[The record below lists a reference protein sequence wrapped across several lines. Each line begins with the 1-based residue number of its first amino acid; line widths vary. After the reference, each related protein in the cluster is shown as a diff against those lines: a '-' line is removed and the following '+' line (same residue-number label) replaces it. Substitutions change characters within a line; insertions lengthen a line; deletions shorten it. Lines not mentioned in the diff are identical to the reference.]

1 MKNTAFTAKYYFY
14 YGYCFTGNGSVCR
27 GKTQSGGDL
36 H

>member
-14 YGYCFTGNGSVCR
+14 YGYCFTGNGFVFV
-27 GKTQSGGDL
+27 GKTKGEGIF

>member
-14 YGYCFTGNGSVCR
+14 YGYCFTGNALV
-27 GKTQSGGDL
+27 GGAKPQGGGNL